1 MSKYIKKNK
10 VRTLVIAFLL
20 LFVLIVSVANSRM
33 MSPYFFRPPSSEI
46 VFVAGDALLLESGDY
61 LLLESG
67 DKLLL
72 E

>member
-1 MSKYIKKNK
+1 MAHLRILFILLVLFCAGWSGNWGSTEFGLDKYGDGNFGSGGG
-10 VRTLVIAFLL
+10 A
-20 LFVLIVSVANSRM
+20 
-33 MSPYFFRPPSSEI
+33 E
-46 VFVAGDALLLESGDY
+46 GDALLLESGDY